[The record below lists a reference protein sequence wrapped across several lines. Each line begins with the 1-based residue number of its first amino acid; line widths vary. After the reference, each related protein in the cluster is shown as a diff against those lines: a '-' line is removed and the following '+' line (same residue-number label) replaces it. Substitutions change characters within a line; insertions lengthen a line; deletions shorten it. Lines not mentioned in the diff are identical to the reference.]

1 MAVCAP
7 LLVGLGFTPVQAVA
21 MAAIGHGWAVTYGS
35 LASSFQTLIAVT
47 GLPGEV
53 LAPFTALLLGLSAP
67 VAGLLVALIGNGWKG
82 LKRAVLP
89 VLVIGSVMGVAQYLL
104 ATNGLWTLG
113 ATGGAIA
120 GLLVGLIL
128 VRLPAYRAKP
138 ETDVV
143 EPPAEEDKGKS
154 LWLSLL
160 AYGLLVVLAFSIN
173 LIPPVDNFLSQ
184 VKFTLN
190 FPELET
196 SPWLGH
202 RIGERPCDQYFRA
215 PRRDPALYFHY
226 LLHYLPQSWLHPEGR
241 TQRHFGTG
249 GQERR

>member
-1 MAVCAP
+1 MGWDGLLRYWPLCSSLGRGFDLLAYSQVKAILLSLDVLYIIWAALLLFNIAREAGAIRMIGRALPGLTGDRVMQSLLIGWLMVSFLQGMGGFGVPVAVCAP

-89 VLVIGSVMGVAQYLL
+89 VLVIGSVMGVAQFLL

-128 VRLPAYRAKP
+128 VRLPCLIRAKP
-138 ETDVV
+138 ETD
-143 EPPAEEDKGKS
+143 AG
-154 LWLSLL
+154 
-160 AYGLLVVLAFSIN
+160 
-173 LIPPVDNFLSQ
+173 
-184 VKFTLN
+184 
-190 FPELET
+190 
-196 SPWLGH
+196 
-202 RIGERPCDQYFRA
+202 
-215 PRRDPALYFHY
+215 
-226 LLHYLPQSWLHPEGR
+226 
-241 TQRHFGTG
+241 
-249 GQERR
+249 